1 MSPELEVLIIGAIT
15 VSFLHTIAGP
25 DHYLPFIA
33 LSKTRGWKFS
43 KTILWTVICGCGH
56 VWSSV
61 LLGLCG
67 AALGWSVSKIEGLQ
81 FIRGGLA
88 GWSLLG
94 FGLIYCIWGIMKGQQ
109 NRRHKHF
116 DVYNDGSVYVFEHNH
131 DEAVM
136 PKERHRVTPWVMFI
150 IFVLGPCEPMI
161 PLLYYPAARSSLYG
175 MFLLIIVYTAFT
187 LVTMVLMVTMGYYG
201 FSLLKTNRLER
212 HMHALGG
219 FTIFTC
225 GAGMVLMGW

>member
-15 VSFLHTIAGP
+15 ISFLHTIAGP

-94 FGLIYCIWGIMKGQQ
+94 FGLI
-109 NRRHKHF
+109 
-116 DVYNDGSVYVFEHNH
+116 
-131 DEAVM
+131 
-136 PKERHRVTPWVMFI
+136 
-150 IFVLGPCEPMI
+150 
-161 PLLYYPAARSSLYG
+161 
-175 MFLLIIVYTAFT
+175 
-187 LVTMVLMVTMGYYG
+187 
-201 FSLLKTNRLER
+201 
-212 HMHALGG
+212 
-219 FTIFTC
+219 
-225 GAGMVLMGW
+225 